1 MSKGIEAY
9 LEILNSTDELK
20 PVVKKTIK
28 AIRELSPDIVELLG
42 DIGNYVVDARAKS
55 VIRLMSVHGFSEET
69 AVMLTLDI
77 QSNILNSLNKQN
89 KGIH

>member
-55 VIRLMSVHGFSEET
+55 VWRLVREHGFTKKE
-69 AVMLTLDI
+69 AIMLTLDI
-77 QSNILNSLNKQN
+77 QSNILNSLNK
-89 KGIH
+89 KGGK

>member
-55 VIRLMSVHGFSEET
+55 VRRLMSVHGFSEDN
-69 AVMLTLDI
+69 AIMLTLDI
-77 QSNILNSLNKQN
+77 QSNILNSLNK
-89 KGIH
+89 KGGK

>member
-1 MSKGIEAY
+1 MSKGIESY

-55 VIRLMSVHGFSEET
+55 VYRLMNKHAFTKGD
-69 AVMLTLDI
+69 AIMLTLDI
-77 QSNILNSLNKQN
+77 QSNILNSLNK
-89 KGIH
+89 KGGK

>member
-55 VIRLMSVHGFSEET
+55 VKRLVREHGFT
-69 AVMLTLDI
+69 KGDAIMLTLDI
-77 QSNILNSLNKQN
+77 QSNILNSLNK
-89 KGIH
+89 KGGK